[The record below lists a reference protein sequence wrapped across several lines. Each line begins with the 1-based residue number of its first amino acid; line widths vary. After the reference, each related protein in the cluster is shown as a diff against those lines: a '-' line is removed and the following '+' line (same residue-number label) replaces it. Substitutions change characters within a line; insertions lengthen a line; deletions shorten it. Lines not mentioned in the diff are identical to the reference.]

1 MADHKSTTDTESWSA
16 YWTGAEVASQP
27 VTSGARGEALDRFWT
42 AFFTERL
49 KSKLQSMIDLACG
62 AGPVSLRAAKMADA
76 AGVALA
82 VHCTDCAPA
91 AIRGVRAAADGAGV
105 AGFVADAAA
114 LPLPNGAYGVAA
126 SQFGLEYAGPAAFNE
141 AARILRPGGAFA
153 AVIHLRDGG
162 IEEECA
168 ANLDIIM
175 NSQKIEFLP
184 RARDAFEAGFAVLAG
199 RAPRER
205 FLAADKV
212 FAPTVKAAK
221 ALIVKSPPVI
231 ARAFLER
238 LYADLAHMY
247 PRIKAYAPEDIEAW
261 ISRGEFE
268 LKAYEHRMASMIA
281 AAQSR
286 EDIARLV
293 DRLRAAGLTVSA
305 PQILQLGEP
314 LKPAAWALV
323 ADKPA

>member
-1 MADHKSTTDTESWSA
+1 MVESKNTTDSESWSA
-16 YWTGAEVASQP
+16 YWTGALAAGQSL
-27 VTSGARGEALDRFWT
+27 TGGARGEALEHFWT

-49 KSKLQSMIDLACG
+49 KTKPQSMIDLACG
-62 AGPVSLRAAKMADA
+62 AGPVSARAAKMADA
-76 AGVALA
+76 AGVLLA
-82 VHCTDCAPA
+82 VHCTDYSPA
-91 AIRGVRAAADGAGV
+91 AIRSVRSAVGDADIS
-105 AGFVADAAA
+105 GFVADGAA
-114 LPLPNGAYGVAA
+114 LPLPAGVYDIVV
-126 SQFGLEYAGPAAFNE
+126 SQFGLEYVGPAAFDE

-168 ANLDIIM
+168 ANLDIVL
-175 NSQKIEFLP
+175 NSQKIGFLP
-184 RARDAFEAGFAVLAG
+184 RARDVFEAGFAVLAG

-205 FLAADKV
+205 FVEADKA
-212 FAPTVKAAK
+212 FAPTVEAAR

-247 PRIKAYAPEDIEAW
+247 PRINAYAPEDIEAW

-281 AAQSR
+281 AARSR
-286 EDIARLV
+286 DDMAGLA
-293 DRLRAAGLTVSA
+293 DRLRAAGLRVSA
-305 PQILQLGEP
+305 PEILQMGEP
-314 LKPAAWALV
+314 LKPAAWALI
-323 ADKPA
+323 AQKPS